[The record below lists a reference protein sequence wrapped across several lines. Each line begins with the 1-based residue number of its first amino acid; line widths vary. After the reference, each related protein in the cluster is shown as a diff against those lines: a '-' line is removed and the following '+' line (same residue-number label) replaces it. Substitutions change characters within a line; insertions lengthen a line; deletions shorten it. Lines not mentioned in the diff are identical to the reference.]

1 MQRFFDFAAV
11 LGILVKGTKENISPK
26 DLQKVLEQVEN
37 KPEEVVINTMLLR
50 VCNKRNTQKTT
61 TDTMGWLLNIIRI
74 SLHQYVVIQI

>member
-11 LGILVKGTKENISPK
+11 LGILVKGTKETFSK

>member
-37 KPEEVVINTMLLR
+37 KPEEVVINTMLLKYATSEILR
-50 VCNKRNTQKTT
+50 RQLRTLWVGC
-61 TDTMGWLLNIIRI
+61 
-74 SLHQYVVIQI
+74 